1 MEPESSI
8 CFRALPFGLICFQE
22 NLSTSLLEPRNILLS
37 STASHSPP
45 MDNISPPGSSLIPS
59 PPLDNI
65 SSTLSLVERLGGQ
78 ERATPKLVLQLM
90 NFKGL
95 GITHVKRHLQK
106 MENPN
111 RGEQI
116 NKLHTGSST
125 LPIVNTKVRVYIFIN
140 LRDLAFLLYDRS
152 SIIAPIKRIVSIL
165 IFSVVEVEE
174 HPEIFE
180 VPIRFLL
187 CRLLP
192 LPRYAYTCFLGG
204 FDVASCMNVG
214 YSCVATVELFLVAC
228 TVYNCVKGT
237 FMAILGLAKEMRVQ
251 VFASIWTFKNHQTAL
266 CFHHRI
272 QDKKA
277 TISIPAATR
286 GFQFLVSSTSKP
298 TIEGGTS
305 SNMIHSPEVVEKPM
319 RNLPNY

>member
-1 MEPESSI
+1 
-8 CFRALPFGLICFQE
+8 
-22 NLSTSLLEPRNILLS
+22 
-37 STASHSPP
+37 

-95 GITHVKRHLQK
+95 GITHVKRHLQMYRSKK

-125 LPIVNTKVRVYIFIN
+125 LPIVNTKVKVYIFIN

-165 IFSVVEVEE
+165 IFSVIEDEE

-180 VPIRFLL
+180 VPIQFLL

-204 FDVASCMNVG
+204 FDVASVI
-214 YSCVATVELFLVAC
+214 FLISIRLLDI
-228 TVYNCVKGT
+228 KWEKKT
-237 FMAILGLAKEMRVQ
+237 FMAILGLAK
-251 VFASIWTFKNHQTAL
+251 I
-266 CFHHRI
+266 
-272 QDKKA
+272 
-277 TISIPAATR
+277 ISIPAATR
-286 GFQFLVSSTSKP
+286 GFQFLVLSYFLVILNQLSDFRFLSRISP
-298 TIEGGTS
+298 GLFPRRGGS
-305 SNMIHSPEVVEKPM
+305 IFGGVRFGSPRLCFHCLIRISPGLFHWREESIF
-319 RNLPNY
+319 